1 MIDIIFLIKF
11 VKEIIMS
18 YKKWIGVDVSK
29 EVIDIAIYDGKQYTL
44 FQIKNQKK
52 AIIKF
57 FSKLEKAGEY
67 HVVME
72 ATGIYHL
79 VLFTA
84 LIELEFAVSVVN
96 PLIIKRYSEM
106 KMKRAKTDIV
116 DARLIAMYAF
126 EQKPKLSQ
134 LPNAT
139 QEKIFSLFKAVEVF
153 QKIMTSL
160 NNRLLAL
167 KSYNCQHET
176 VINEIKKNI
185 RSAKSSIKKLENEI
199 YDIIE
204 NNYAQLNKRLMQ
216 IPGVGPKTSSM
227 IIGCFGYFENFDNAK
242 QVVSFAGLNPN
253 PRLSGKSVNR
263 GSNISKKGNPLL
275 RKMLYLAALSA
286 KTCNPNCKMIYER
299 LLNKGMPKMKALVAV
314 AHKLLRQIFAIA
326 KYNRIWRPDY
336 CRKCLT

>member
-1 MIDIIFLIKF
+1 
-11 VKEIIMS
+11 MS